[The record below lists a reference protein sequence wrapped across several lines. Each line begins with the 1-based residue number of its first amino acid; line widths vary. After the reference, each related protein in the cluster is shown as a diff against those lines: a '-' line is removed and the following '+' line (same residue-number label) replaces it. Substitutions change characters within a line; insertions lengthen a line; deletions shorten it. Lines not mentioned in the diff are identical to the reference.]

1 MIETYDAT
9 SGFGAPTKT
18 RRPGCRTGRRLWGR
32 LWSTTMSKTPRIVK
46 KQTVTNSA
54 AQPTSTTD
62 TVIVTSPNVERD
74 GSKNVV
80 YLRARDTDAPKPRCR
95 FADRDVK
102 RESTEPRTSTQ
113 LITAGSL
120 DSELAGPLVNCDPL
134 RRRPAGC
141 KQHRS
146 ATTRDP
152 ISSLGGERD
161 D

>member
-1 MIETYDAT
+1 MRSYATLRADSAHSRKRADRGPRPADAC
-9 SGFGAPTKT
+9 GVAYP
-18 RRPGCRTGRRLWGR
+18 
-32 LWSTTMSKTPRIVK
+32 TTMSKTSRTVK
-46 KQTVTNSA
+46 KQTVTNPA

-74 GSKNVV
+74 GSKKVV

-102 RESTEPRTSTQ
+102 RESPEPRTNTQ

-134 RRRPAGC
+134 LRHPTGC
-141 KQHRS
+141 GQHRS
-146 ATTRDP
+146 ATTR
-152 ISSLGGERD
+152 SSYFEAWR
-161 D
+161 